1 MRMMATLGTMGA
13 ALLLSGC
20 LTSAEYAAREA
31 PKWSRADSTPE
42 GFVLERK
49 ACVDEVELGLYD
61 EDYVDPLFPQGPAG
75 RRLAAM
81 DWARE
86 AYVECMYSKGW
97 VLAQGA
103 RVGAPGEIYYP

>member
-1 MRMMATLGTMGA
+1 MKTIATLGTIGA

-31 PKWSRADSTPE
+31 PKWSRANATPDS
-42 GFVLERK
+42 FVLERK
-49 ACVDEVELGLYD
+49 ACVDEVELGLFD

-81 DWARE
+81 DWARD
-86 AYVECMYSKGW
+86 AYVACMSEKGW

-103 RVGAPGEIYYP
+103 RIAAPGEIYYP